1 MNQQSLSQ
9 QEVSQ
14 IWDKARQQLKHQLSP
29 AAFNTWILSNP
40 LTEIE
45 IKDQTS
51 ARGIISTP
59 TPFHATNL
67 KKNLYSQLKTAIE
80 QVLQKSIDLEF
91 KVQNPA
97 ELLAKQKNINKKQVT
112 YQKNHDYQSSF
123 NKVSSGSEQTS
134 NNNNSSSSFSN
145 FHTSPSFSASPNN
158 SVKSSEPDSP
168 TVDELFSEHNM
179 QSMQQDQ
186 ALTAA
191 RRAGLRMDYT
201 FKSFAVS
208 SSNEMAHAAATAVSK
223 RPGQAYNPLFLYG
236 GVGVGKTHLMHA
248 VGHNILNNNPSI
260 KVLYCTGE
268 EFTNEIINAIR
279 SKQAIK
285 FKKKYRN
292 TRVLLIDDIQFIA
305 GKNTVQEEFFH
316 TFNAL
321 VQNNAQIILTSDRPP
336 HEINLLEDRLKSRFE
351 AGLMV
356 DIQQPSLELRTAIV
370 LIKARAKNISFPI
383 NLAEKIAQSVDSAR
397 KIEGIITSIRSA
409 VELRHQEIN
418 EELINSII
426 AKEKS
431 LHPETKIRLKPQKI
445 INKVCDYY
453 QVKPSVIKG
462 KKRNKE
468 FVKPR
473 HLAMFLLK
481 TELNLSYV
489 EIGRWFSN
497 RDHTSVM
504 HAKNKIEELIDE
516 DENFKEE
523 FQHIKQELVK
533 ISK

>member
-14 IWDKARQQLKHQLSP
+14 IWEKARQQLKHQLSP
-29 AAFNTWILSNP
+29 AAFNTWILTNP
-40 LTEIE
+40 LTAIQ

-51 ARGIISTP
+51 ALGVISTP

-80 QVLQKSIDLEF
+80 QVLQKSIELEF

-97 ELLAKQKNINKKQVT
+97 ELLAQQKDLNKNPHQQKKQS
-112 YQKNHDYQSSF
+112 YQSSF
-123 NKVSSGSEQTS
+123 SKIS
-134 NNNNSSSSFSN
+134 NQDTPNTKKTDGFKPSHGFFS
-145 FHTSPSFSASPNN
+145 SPN
-158 SVKSSEPDSP
+158 SRDSSDTDSP
-168 TVDELFSEHNM
+168 TVDELFSEHNL

-191 RRAGLRMDYT
+191 RRAGLRLDYT

-248 VGHNILNNNPSI
+248 IGHNILNDNPSAKI
-260 KVLYCTGE
+260 LYCTGE

-279 SKQAIK
+279 SKKAIK

-292 TRVLLIDDIQFIA
+292 AQILLIDDIQFIA

-336 HEINLLEDRLKSRFE
+336 HEINLLEDRLRSRFE

-370 LIKARAKNISFPI
+370 LIKSRASNISIPI
-383 NLAEKIAQSVDSAR
+383 NLAEKIAQCVGSAR
-397 KIEGIITSIRSA
+397 KIEGIITSIRSS

-418 EELINSII
+418 EELIVNII
-426 AKEKS
+426 AKEKA
-431 LHPETKIRLKPQKI
+431 LHPETRIRLKPQKI

-481 TELNLSYV
+481 SELGLSYV

-504 HAKNKIEELIDE
+504 HAKNKIEEMIDE
-516 DENFKEE
+516 DEMFANEL
-523 FQHIKQELVK
+523 QDIKQELVK